1 MNAQALIADLTRRG
15 VELAVNADRL
25 RWRAP
30 KGTVGPDELAAMLN
44 HKAEII
50 DLLSRRQGD
59 GRTDPKGDTP
69 AAWRVWYRALIQHHN
84 RLGRDD
90 DLAGSLAWG
99 EAESVWHLKHGTTPN
114 QSTCAG
120 CGGLLSGRER
130 LILSDGAAVHW
141 DEGAGFDCLAAHGTR
156 WRADATAGLTALG
169 LEPPNE
175 LSTKET

>member
-1 MNAQALIADLTRRG
+1 MSAQALIADLMRRG

-30 KGTVGPDELAAMLN
+30 KGTVGPDELAALLR

-50 DLLSRRQGD
+50 DLLSQRRGGGQSG
-59 GRTDPKGDTP
+59 PKGDTP
-69 AAWRVWYRALIQHHN
+69 AAWRVWYRARIQHHN

-99 EAESVWHLKHGTTPN
+99 EAENIWHRRHGAEPDP
-114 QSTCAG
+114 SKCAG

-141 DEGAGFDCLAAHGTR
+141 DEGAGFDCLAAHGAR
-156 WRADATAGLTALG
+156 WRADASAGLVLLG
-169 LEPPNE
+169 LEPPAD
-175 LSTKET
+175 LSTEET